1 MKCSSDSKLSFWS
14 MSSVRN
20 LYSFR
25 VIERFQPIGTF
36 ESCATG
42 VNEAT
47 VNLGASDDIVGGLFR
62 GEA

>member
-1 MKCSSDSKLSFWS
+1 

-25 VIERFQPIGTF
+25 VIGRFQPIGTF